1 MKRSLIMK
9 LFIFSFFVLGLSL
22 LATAPV
28 MAGVCGDG
36 HKDDGEVCDWGSN
49 RSDVEPNACRT
60 DCRAAGCGDGV
71 IDNGEQCDDGQ
82 SSNHA
87 NTPPLKC
94 RNGCKLP
101 RCGDGI
107 VDNGTRSNN
116 PQHTYDEDCD
126 DKNSL
131 NDDGCLNSCKSC
143 VMLGAV
149 GNIEITDDTNICSG
163 EVKLDDYG
171 DYGTIIIKRSGI
183 TLNCNGAKISG
194 EGRGVGIMIFRSNDV
209 TIRNCEVYGYE
220 VGIKGEDANNVTLTN
235 NRLCGNSI
243 ADIELEDATQMSGQG
258 NVCRKP
264 GAWNDTGKQGCSQ
277 QISICNPPA
286 VALGMTAKR
295 FGNSAAL
302 KNMPQVTAQKNM
314 TPVAPLAGKI
324 KAGVKMAP
332 AAVAPVQATTKKI
345 KVMPKTRRVPV
356 LPQK

>member
-36 HKDDGEVCDWGSN
+36 HKDVGESCDWGAN
-49 RSDVEPNACRT
+49 NSDTKANSCRT
-60 DCRAAGCGDGV
+60 DCRNPYCGDS
-71 IDNGEQCDDGQ
+71 ITDNGEVCDDGDN
-82 SSNHA
+82 SNYE
-87 NTPPLKC
+87 PLRC
-94 RNGCKLP
+94 REGCTLP

-107 VDNGTRSNN
+107 VDSGTRNN
-116 PQHTYDEDCD
+116 KPYSVHDEQCD
-126 DKNSL
+126 DKNSN

-183 TLNCNGAKISG
+183 TLNCNGAKITG
-194 EGRGVGIMIFRSNDV
+194 EGRGVGIMIFRSNNV
-209 TIRNCEVYGYE
+209 SIKNCEVYGYE
-220 VGIKGEDANNVTLTN
+220 VGIKGEDSNNVTLTN

-243 ADIELEDATQMSGQG
+243 ADIELEGATQMSGQG

-264 GAWNDTGKQGCSQ
+264 GAWNDTGEQGCSQ
-277 QISICNPPA
+277 QILICNPPA
-286 VALGMTAKR
+286 FALGTMKQS
-295 FGNSAAL
+295 FGKSEAL

-314 TPVAPLAGKI
+314 APVAPLAGKI

-332 AAVAPVQATTKKI
+332 VAVKKI
-345 KVMPKTRRVPV
+345 EVKPKQRQWSSPITP
-356 LPQK
+356 KK